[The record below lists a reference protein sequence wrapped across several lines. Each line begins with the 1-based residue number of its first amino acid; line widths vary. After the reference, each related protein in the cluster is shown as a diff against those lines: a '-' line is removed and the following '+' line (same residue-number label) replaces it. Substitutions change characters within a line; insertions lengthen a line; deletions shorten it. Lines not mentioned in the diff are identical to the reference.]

1 MPMII
6 RMRLYEIRTNKGV
19 SVRRLSVLTG
29 ITRAAIYKVENNET
43 DPKLSTLIALSR
55 ALKVSILDLFVVE

>member
-1 MPMII
+1 MPMTI

-29 ITRAAIYKVENNET
+29 ITRAAIYKIENNEA
-43 DPKLSTLIALSR
+43 DPKLSTLLALSR